1 MSYTWRDIK
10 LATLQKMYA
19 AEGSEIIQDAST
31 QDYLAGMPYA
41 ANEGLMRLST
51 AGKFIVK
58 SIVLNHMPSKNLVS
72 KNDNQI
78 YSADG
83 AKSYY
88 FQYSGIGTATI
99 TTDDGSVVLDLDA
112 YGTFKEYKGNI
123 VNTTNGKVTISF
135 ASNYPSTI
143 KNLALYADAF
153 PTDADVPKYGDYVTY
168 DLRELVDDF
177 YSLFDNS
184 ICYRGG
190 EKDIYLSTSDYYRE
204 SDHLL
209 VLPKEKSGMYTIYYN
224 AYPGQITITT
234 DDDYVMTVDP
244 EIIVLL
250 PLYMASQ
257 LFKDD
262 DPGIATTLRNE
273 FEVGL
278 DSLVNTSRHSGKEY
292 FTSEWV

>member
-78 YSADG
+78 YSADS

-209 VLPKEKSGMYTIYYN
+209 VLPKDPSLNPTFGSVKVRYVYDLLQRISRTDNYYH
-224 AYPGQITITT
+224 
-234 DDDYVMTVDP
+234 
-244 EIIVLL
+244 
-250 PLYMASQ
+250 
-257 LFKDD
+257 
-262 DPGIATTLRNE
+262 R
-273 FEVGL
+273 
-278 DSLVNTSRHSGKEY
+278 
-292 FTSEWV
+292 

>member
-112 YGTFKEYKGNI
+112 YGTFKEYK
-123 VNTTNGKVTISF
+123 K
-135 ASNYPSTI
+135 YQDY
-143 KNLALYADAF
+143 LYR
-153 PTDADVPKYGDYVTY
+153 P
-168 DLRELVDDF
+168 L
-177 YSLFDNS
+177 SL
-184 ICYRGG
+184 
-190 EKDIYLSTSDYYRE
+190 
-204 SDHLL
+204 
-209 VLPKEKSGMYTIYYN
+209 
-224 AYPGQITITT
+224 
-234 DDDYVMTVDP
+234 
-244 EIIVLL
+244 
-250 PLYMASQ
+250 
-257 LFKDD
+257 
-262 DPGIATTLRNE
+262 
-273 FEVGL
+273 
-278 DSLVNTSRHSGKEY
+278 
-292 FTSEWV
+292 